1 MSESILVYSD
11 YVCPFCYLGRRAL
24 SSYQAER
31 DNPLRIEWHPFDLRA
46 QQRRADGSLDDD
58 AANQKSEQYYQQARQ
73 NVRRL
78 QDRYDATEMCQ
89 ELATDVDS
97 LPAQLVSASIQ
108 RADSYSYESWLAF
121 DTAVFTALWED
132 DRDIG
137 STAVLTDVASEIDGD
152 GDIDTD
158 WIETIL
164 TDEKRYDALDEQ
176 FRAAQNAGITGVPT
190 FVNKAEDN
198 AARGAVPPAQLRR
211 LMES

>member
-58 AANQKSEQYYQQARQ
+58 AANQKSEQYYQRARQ

-152 GDIDTD
+152 IDID

-190 FVNKAEDN
+190 FVNKAKDN